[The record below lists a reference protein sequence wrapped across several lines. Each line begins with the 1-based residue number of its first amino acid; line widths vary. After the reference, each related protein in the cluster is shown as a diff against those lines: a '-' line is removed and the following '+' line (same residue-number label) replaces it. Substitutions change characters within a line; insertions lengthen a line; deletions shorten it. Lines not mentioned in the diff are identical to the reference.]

1 LTQPLFQVSGKR
13 FPAEVYKHDDEPKRF
28 RKRFRFL
35 RDLTGETWD
44 FAGRTATRHK
54 REKRRNHCELQA
66 LSLVTRFLF
75 GVVQIQ
81 VGPLNPLSTKA
92 GLALPG
98 HSPDCRVLFATV
110 RRASQVGSAIPP
122 LNNNIEFVRQLT
134 RRRFNSKIGLKNL

>member
-1 LTQPLFQVSGKR
+1 M
-13 FPAEVYKHDDEPKRF
+13 
-28 RKRFRFL
+28 
-35 RDLTGETWD
+35 GETWD

-54 REKRRNHCELQA
+54 RRKRRNHYELQV
-66 LSLVTRFLF
+66 LSLRVLFLV

-110 RRASQVGSAIPP
+110 RRVRRLAQLFLPSTIT
-122 LNNNIEFVRQLT
+122 LNLYAN
-134 RRRFNSKIGLKNL
+134 